1 MGRCDTANHC
11 VSSSITV
18 AALATQG
25 RASEWMYTGAGI
37 KGPPLNP
44 RGQSAFNL
52 ASKAVGR
59 QAQSGDASLRSEST
73 HIRYLDTNVTALAG
87 DGQLCPRTLVMCQRD
102 I

>member
-1 MGRCDTANHC
+1 
-11 VSSSITV
+11 
-18 AALATQG
+18 
-25 RASEWMYTGAGI
+25 MYTGAGI